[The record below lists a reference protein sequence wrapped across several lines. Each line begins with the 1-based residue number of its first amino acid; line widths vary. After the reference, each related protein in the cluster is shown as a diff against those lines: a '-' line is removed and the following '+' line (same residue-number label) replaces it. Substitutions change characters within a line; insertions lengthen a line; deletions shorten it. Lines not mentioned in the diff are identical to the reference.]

1 MLRNIVVGRT
11 RPQSMLL
18 AMFTMRKELH
28 GLLFLYMHVILFLLV
43 MGLSWRLLRLMLLKC
58 TETFCFT
65 KKIKIGHSDI
75 LNI

>member
-28 GLLFLYMHVILFLLV
+28 GLLFLCMHVILFL
-43 MGLSWRLLRLMLLKC
+43 
-58 TETFCFT
+58 
-65 KKIKIGHSDI
+65 
-75 LNI
+75 

>member
-28 GLLFLYMHVILFLLV
+28 GLLFLYMHVILFLSV
-43 MGLSWRLLRLMLLKC
+43 MGLCWGLLRLLKC